1 MGTQL
6 AGFRKRVKQLKLA
19 SSGFKNAGGTKA
31 TQAKMAASKGKS
43 PAQAAS
49 KTPKRAS
56 RGGRRGSAG
65 GNSDGNPTVGDGGVA
80 RDAGSARRKPRRR
93 SLDSS
98 ANGAVSSNA
107 GTRPATAGHR
117 RSQTAGS
124 GNSHTNNGPAGANGE
139 SDSEDPAERDT
150 AGAAGCAPPSAK
162 NGRPGTA
169 PGRGGKGKSA
179 PGGSGGSPRKSSGG
193 TGNGARKATPTHRRS
208 ST

>member
-1 MGTQL
+1 M

-65 GNSDGNPTVGDGGVA
+65 GNSDGNPTVGDSGVA
-80 RDAGSARRKPRRR
+80 GDAGSARREPRRR

-124 GNSHTNNGPAGANGE
+124 GNSHTNGRRSGPAGANGE